1 MPTQWSI
8 AWLSGLSADWTF
20 CASPC
25 SSEQKRDQDQ
35 KPHKK
40 KMKEYLF
47 FQITFWSENCL
58 FCQINSWSSHNY
70 FIATKIIIIFQ
81 IVLFKIK
88 TNSINYDFQV
98 FWKRKRHRWWR
109 NGLNTARILEYI
121 GTRWWNYCDFFIGK
135 IGVTSGLRWSHG
147 SGLLW
152 ILFFRISITF
162 MIWVLLIRIYTVLL
176 NLK

>member
-1 MPTQWSI
+1 MAEWFVG
-8 AWLSGLSADWTF
+8 WLDILRVSLFFRAK
-20 CASPC
+20 
-25 SSEQKRDQDQ
+25 KRS
-35 KPHKK
+35 KPKIHKR
-40 KMKEYLF
+40 KMKEF
-47 FQITFWSENCL
+47 FLNHFLKWNFL

-70 FIATKIIIIFQ
+70 FIATIIIIIFHVVVNHFQ
-81 IVLFKIK
+81 IK
-88 TNSINYDFQV
+88 TNSIYYDFQV

-109 NGLNTARILEYI
+109 NGLNTARILEDI
-121 GTRWWNYCDFFIGK
+121 GTRWWNYCDFFIGR

-147 SGLLW
+147 SGFLW